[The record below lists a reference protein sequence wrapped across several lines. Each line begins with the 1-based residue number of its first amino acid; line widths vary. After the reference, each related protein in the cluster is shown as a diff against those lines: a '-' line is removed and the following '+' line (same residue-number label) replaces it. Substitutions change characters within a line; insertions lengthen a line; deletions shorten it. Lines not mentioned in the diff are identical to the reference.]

1 MSQKSNFWKTG
12 VGAGDS
18 PTNWT
23 ESDFASRF
31 RAELTDPTAQAV
43 IKGKL
48 NSLAVTGSSSPV
60 SIASGQANVYGY
72 WYENDAA
79 STFAVASPVSSTRID
94 RIILRANMTES
105 AHADGQAAKTVRI
118 AKLTGA
124 EGGAAPSLTQN
135 ASYWEIPLAQVTI
148 TTGGVITL
156 VDQRSYVPQ
165 VGTNEPVPDMTA
177 ISTVAYIKGRQGSSP
192 TDWGGSNGGNS
203 NYTPT
208 GAIKIQAGTC
218 LPVYVSTA
226 TQRDVVVTFPVAFAN
241 VPIVVATTSYP
252 NSPSGYDATGTQ
264 VLIAAVS
271 ATQVT
276 IRCTN
281 ATWTSGTPGTQI
293 VNWIAIGP

>member
-79 STFAVASPVSSTRID
+79 TTFAVASPVSSTRID

-118 AKLTGA
+118 AKLTGT
-124 EGGAAPSLTQN
+124 EGGAAPALTQN

-177 ISTVAYIKGRQGSSP
+177 ISTVAYIKGRQGGDP
-192 TDWGGSNGGNS
+192 TNWGGLNTGAG
-203 NYTPT
+203 NYTPA
-208 GAIKIQAGTC
+208 GVVKVQAGC
-218 LPVYVSTA
+218 SYAVYASTA
-226 TQRDVVVTFPVAFAN
+226 TQKEIAVTFPVAFTGL
-241 VPIVVATTSYP
+241 PIITVTQSYQSSVDP
-252 NSPSGYDATGTQ
+252 GTYVIVRDVTASSFKILAFNSGWS
-264 VLIAAVS
+264 
-271 ATQVT
+271 
-276 IRCTN
+276 
-281 ATWTSGTPGTQI
+281 SGTPGG
-293 VNWIAIGP
+293 VAFNWIAIGQ